1 MALTIR
7 KITTMI
13 KGKNY
18 SSFNLHR
25 WGNHLNNECTER
37 IEQCMSIQWNDY
49 SCLTVDKKILI
60 QKNKEIDDKY
70 GEKIK
75 KHLAQIKTKQ
85 NSIYI
90 QPRVSIIKKNKSPY
104 LNYLDSMDMRA
115 SMLF

>member
-1 MALTIR
+1 MALTIKR
-7 KITTMI
+7 ITTLI

-25 WGNHLNNECTER
+25 WGNHLDNECTER

-60 QKNKEIDDKY
+60 QKNKEIDDAY

-75 KHLAQIKTKQ
+75 THLAQIKSRQ
-85 NSIYI
+85 NRVFE
-90 QPRVSIIKKNKSPY
+90 QPRVSIVQGNKSAY
-104 LNYLDSMDMRA
+104 LNYLDTMDMRA